1 MLAQDEPRDMLA
13 AIRRLLLIGSPPLW
27 TVVALGATLLLSATL
42 SVLPPLFIGRMI
54 DALQHRAFSEVL
66 RQLGWYALVTAGF
79 GAIQVI
85 DGFSSTVL
93 QGTLGR
99 NLRVGLI
106 SKLSRVRFDA
116 LSQLTP
122 GEISN
127 RATGDVSALSTQLQY
142 SLFPTLLSLCTLAA
156 TIAAMAKLDP
166 RLAGIAI
173 AFALLTLVPMRLSA
187 PRMAALHKSQS
198 EANDEL
204 YGELQEDATL
214 QGLAIL
220 RNTQAT
226 AKRLARFANVNA
238 RIFRLDVAQ
247 SVLSEGTG
255 LVSTLVSMLGP
266 AAVMALGAY
275 LAVKGQITPG
285 TIVTILIYQSRMTGS
300 FSTLSSLQL
309 TFATISVVV
318 RRLLDVF
325 DLPEEQ
331 SGNRPFLPGDLAVR
345 NLCMTRDGR
354 TVLDNVTLTVD
365 RGQHIAIVGPSGAG
379 KSTLATLIV
388 RLYDPDV
395 GSITVGGIDLSDIS
409 LESLRTWVAVVP
421 QDPLIFDDTFLG
433 NVTLMHS
440 DVNDDDL
447 ARVMALCRLEGVVA
461 RLPVGM
467 RTRLGQRGFRLSG
480 GERQRICLARA
491 VLQDPQVLI
500 LDEALSGVDI
510 ETERDILAALRSQFE
525 GRTLIAITHRL
536 GSIAGFDR
544 IFVLQR
550 GRIVAEGTYD
560 ELRMHSLF
568 VGAT

>member
-1 MLAQDEPRDMLA
+1 MLA
-13 AIRRLLLIGSPPLW
+13 AIRRLLVIGRPPFWTLI
-27 TVVALGATLLLSATL
+27 ALGATLLLSATL
-42 SVLPPLFIGRMI
+42 SVLPPLFIGRVI

-93 QGTLGR
+93 QETLGR

-106 SKLSRVRFDA
+106 TKLSRVRFDA

-127 RATGDVSALSTQLQY
+127 RATGDVSGLSTQLQY

-156 TIAAMAKLDP
+156 TIAAMVRLDP
-166 RLAGIAI
+166 RLAGVAI
-173 AFALLTLVPMRLSA
+173 VFALLTIVPMRLSA
-187 PRMAALHKSQS
+187 ARMAALHKSQS
-198 EANDEL
+198 EAGDEL
-204 YGELQEDATL
+204 YGELQEDSTL

-220 RNTQAT
+220 RNAQAT
-226 AKRLARFANVNA
+226 AKRLARFSNINA
-238 RIFRLDVAQ
+238 KIFQLGVAQ
-247 SVLSEGTG
+247 SILSEGTG
-255 LVSTLVSMLGP
+255 LASTIVSMLGP

-275 LAVKGQITPG
+275 LAVKGEITTG
-285 TIVTILIYQSRMTGS
+285 TIVTILIYQSRMSGS
-300 FSTLSSLQL
+300 FSALSSLQI
-309 TFATISVVV
+309 TFATIAVVV
-318 RRLLDVF
+318 RRLLDVV

-331 SGNRPFLPGDLAVR
+331 SGNRPFALGALSIR
-345 NLCMTRDGR
+345 SLSMTRDRR
-354 TVLDNVTLTVD
+354 TVLDKVTLTVEN
-365 RGQHIAIVGPSGAG
+365 GEHAAIVGPSGAG
-379 KSTLATLIV
+379 KSTLASLIV
-388 RLYDPDV
+388 RLYDPDS
-395 GSITVGGIDLSDIS
+395 GSIAVGGTDLTDIS
-409 LESLRTWVAVVP
+409 LESLRTSVAVVP
-421 QDPLIFDDTFLG
+421 QDPMIFDDTFLE
-433 NVTLMHS
+433 NVILMRSEVS
-440 DVNDDDL
+440 DDEL
-447 ARVMALCRLEGVVA
+447 ARVIALCSLEGVVA

-467 RTRLGQRGFRLSG
+467 KTRLGQRGFRLSG

-491 VLQDPQVLI
+491 VLQNPQILV

-510 ETERDILAALRSQFE
+510 ETEREILSALRSRFE

-550 GRIVAEGTYD
+550 GQIVAEGVYED
-560 ELRMHSLF
+560 LRMRSAF